1 MTEVSHETTSV
12 ESPHA
17 WTGWIRT
24 PLLAAIALSGVI
36 FASLLLAASVSAI
49 GWKFF
54 DACKYLGAVLL
65 PWLVLETFDR
75 FLGDRYRK
83 CEPWVMMAFFLVVY
97 MIVIQL
103 APELGQR
110 RMPYD
115 SLRAQKSLEAG
126 RIAFFRPLKFY
137 TWINYD
143 AVLSLMG
150 MIFKP
155 KLAVGQAL
163 NALCRVLVL
172 FPVFRLGERI
182 SGRRMARFVTVAL
195 AMSPALTLY
204 ATTLVGD
211 FMAGMFYLYGFYIL
225 VTVPDWQCYSPRNV
239 LAWVAIGVLAGCGF
253 LFKTLSFLFW
263 GAILVWFVVRALEAR
278 KLKTVLLLGVAFAT
292 MWFGY
297 KTVITVR
304 ESVFTRAI
312 NPRELAQLRYEGSLD
327 VLLYEMYLGLCIET
341 GGSYNPSRDRA
352 IRSVGTPEKIQ
363 LVKKMLVDG
372 KSRYPDYLVYKFKR
386 VWGTNDSPGSIL
398 FWFWKSCQENC
409 YNSKAKNYCVPWLQP
424 LLGAEHLFL
433 VALFLAGMC
442 GLAWSLWERRAS
454 LGDAQGVGLMSI
466 VVVLAYAALSML
478 IEAHGRYRT
487 TIYPF
492 FYLVIPFAGVWF
504 KKCNPLYVRIVVRV
518 RRWPVVA
525 KLQRQETGQPCC
537 AVSAAPSEPSGA
549 SGTPGHVA
557 RCVVGNWDKICPV
570 LAWCASGI
578 VLFFVAVAVTS
589 TIIYIRQDYPLHIK
603 VASGI
608 TFKALCHPLTF
619 LQTHYCYPVW
629 HILTWLSM
637 KVLGCSGRSAAIGVS
652 AGCFVATWA
661 YAAVYFSKKYSPK
674 DDLVRAACFCLI
686 LVSPIWLPFF
696 NPNLMMGQ
704 SSPNL
709 LHSPT
714 NLMVR
719 AVAFPCFIW
728 YAAIMDGIGKK
739 TGFRLSSWK
748 FAALSLLV
756 LLSSLSKPSFVQ
768 VFLPAIFI
776 LAVLKVVQYR
786 KAAIVPVLIVGAS
799 VIPVVL
805 LMALQA
811 WVAFYAPHTGGGGP
825 PAGISVAF
833 LKIWSPGTPSVTVSI
848 LLAIF
853 FPLIVLL
860 WSLAA
865 RKVSTS
871 DVLAWIM
878 WGVGV
883 VEAAFLFERGR
894 RMWHA
899 NFFWGYSL
907 ALFFLWF
914 VALDRFISLTKEHV
928 SGAVGSKY
936 KWWFFVAVPALLL
949 HVVSGVCYLWRVL
962 VYCNWR

>member
-1 MTEVSHETTSV
+1 MAEVLHETTGV

-17 WTGWIRT
+17 WSGWIRT
-24 PLLAAIALSGVI
+24 FLLAAIALSGVI
-36 FASLLLAASVSAI
+36 FAALLLAASVSSI
-49 GWKFF
+49 GWKVV
-54 DACKYLGAVLL
+54 AALKYLGAVLV
-65 PWLVLETFDR
+65 PWLVLEAYDATLGER
-75 FLGDRYRK
+75 FRK
-83 CEPWVMMAFFLVVY
+83 YEPWVIMAFFLVVY
-97 MIVIQL
+97 WIVIQM

-137 TWINYD
+137 HWINYD
-143 AVLSLMG
+143 AVLSILG
-150 MIFKP
+150 MMFKP
-155 KLAVGQAL
+155 KLVVGQAL

-182 SGRRMARFVTVAL
+182 SGRRMARFATVAL

-211 FMAGMFYLYGFYIL
+211 FMSAMFYLYGFYIL
-225 VTVPDWQCYSPRNV
+225 VTVPDWQRLSLRNV
-239 LAWVAIGVLAGCGF
+239 LAWVAIGVFAGLGF
-253 LFKTLSFLFW
+253 LFKTVSFLFW

-278 KLKTVLLLGVAFAT
+278 KLKAVLLLGVALAV
-292 MWFGY
+292 MWFGH
-297 KTVITVR
+297 KTVVTVR
-304 ESVFTRAI
+304 ETVFTKAI
-312 NPRELAQLRYEGSLD
+312 NPMALAQLRYEGTLD
-327 VLLYEMYLGLCIET
+327 SLLYEMYLGLCIET
-341 GGSYNPSRDRA
+341 GGSYNPVRDRT
-352 IRSVGTPEKIQ
+352 IRSAGRPAKIQ
-363 LVKKMLVDG
+363 LVKKMLVEG
-372 KSRYPDYLVYKFKR
+372 KDRYPSYLVYKFKR
-386 VWGTNDSPGSIL
+386 IWGTNDSPGSIL
-398 FWFWKSCQENC
+398 FWFWKSCQEDC
-409 YNSKAKNYCVPWLQP
+409 YNSRAKNYCVPWLQP

-433 VALFLAGMC
+433 GVLFLAGMC
-442 GLAWSLWERRAS
+442 GLAQSFWAKRRAS
-454 LGDAQGVGLMSI
+454 LGDTQGIGLMSI
-466 VVVLAYAALSML
+466 VIVLAYATFSML

-487 TIYPF
+487 IVYPF
-492 FYLVIPFAGVWF
+492 FFLVIPFAGVWF
-504 KKCNPLYVRIVVRV
+504 KKCHPLYVRIAARV
-518 RRWPVVA
+518 RRCSAGSEPQCQEVV
-525 KLQRQETGQPCC
+525 QFCC
-537 AVSAAPSEPSGA
+537 IASAVPSEPSGHSEA
-549 SGTPGHVA
+549 SGEIPRG
-557 RCVVGNWDKICPV
+557 VVWNWGRISSV
-570 LAWCASGI
+570 LAWCASGV
-578 VLFFVAVAVTS
+578 VLFFVAVAVTA
-589 TIIYIRQDYPLHIK
+589 TIIYIRQDYPTHIRM
-603 VASGI
+603 ASGI
-608 TFKALCHPLTF
+608 TLKALCHPLTF
-619 LQTHYCYPVW
+619 LQTNCYPVW
-629 HILTWLSM
+629 HILTWLSV

-661 YAAVYFSKKYSPK
+661 CAAVYFSKKYSPK
-674 DDLVRAACFCLI
+674 DDFVRAASVCLI
-686 LVSPIWLPFF
+686 VVSPVWLPFF

-714 NLMVR
+714 NLMVK

-739 TGFRLSSWK
+739 TGFRLSPWK

-776 LAVLKVVQYR
+776 LAVLKVVQYG
-786 KAAIVPVLIVGAS
+786 KAAIMPVLIVGAS
-799 VIPVVL
+799 VVPVAL

-811 WVAFYAPHTGGGGP
+811 WVAFYTPHPGGGP

-833 LKIWSPGTPSVTVSI
+833 LKIWSPGTPSVAVSI

-914 VALDRFISLTKEHV
+914 VALDKFISLTKEHV
-928 SGAVGSKY
+928 SGAVGTKY
-936 KWWFFVAVPALLL
+936 KWWFCVAVPALLL
-949 HVVSGVCYLWRVL
+949 HVASGVCYLWRVL

>member
-1 MTEVSHETTSV
+1 MTEVSHEATSTG
-12 ESPHA
+12 SPHV
-17 WTGWIRT
+17 WSGWIRT
-24 PLLAAIALSGVI
+24 SLLAAIALSGVI
-36 FASLLLAASVSAI
+36 FAALLLAASVSSI
-49 GWKFF
+49 GWKFV
-54 DACKYLGAVLL
+54 AALKYLGAVLV
-65 PWLVLETFDR
+65 PWLVLETFDATLGER
-75 FLGDRYRK
+75 FRK
-83 CEPWVMMAFFLVVY
+83 YEPWVIMAFFLFVY
-97 MIVIQL
+97 WVVIQL

-137 TWINYD
+137 YWINYD
-143 AVLSLMG
+143 AVLSVLG

-211 FMAGMFYLYGFYIL
+211 FMAAMFYLYGFYIL
-225 VTVPDWQCYSPRNV
+225 VTFPDWKCLSLRNV
-239 LAWVAIGVLAGCGF
+239 LVWVAIGVFAGLGF
-253 LFKTLSFLFW
+253 LFKTVAFLFW
-263 GAILVWFVVRALEAR
+263 GTVIVWFVVRVLEAR
-278 KLKTVLLLGVAFAT
+278 KLKAAVLLGLALAV

-304 ESVFTRAI
+304 ESVFTKAI
-312 NPRELAQLRYEGSLD
+312 NPRALAQLRYEGTLD
-327 VLLYEMYLGLCIET
+327 SLLYEMYLGLCIET
-341 GGSYNPSRDRA
+341 GGSYNPTRDRT
-352 IRSVGTPEKIQ
+352 IRSVGTPAKIQ

-372 KSRYPDYLVYKFKR
+372 KSRYPGYLVYKFKR
-386 VWGTNDSPGSIL
+386 VWGTNDSGGSIL

-409 YNSKAKNYCVPWLQP
+409 YNSRAKNYCVPWLRP
-424 LLGAEHLFL
+424 LLGAEHLVL
-433 VALFLAGMC
+433 VSLFFVGMC
-442 GLAWSLWERRAS
+442 GLAQSFWEKRRTS
-454 LGDAQGVGLMSI
+454 LGDASGIGLMSI
-466 VVVLAYAALSML
+466 VVVLAYAAVSML
-478 IEAHGRYRT
+478 IEAHGRYRAI
-487 TIYPF
+487 IYPF

-504 KKCNPLYVRIVVRV
+504 KKSKPLYARIAARVRIWSGV
-518 RRWPVVA
+518 PNPPCQEVA
-525 KLQRQETGQPCC
+525 QPCC
-537 AVSAAPSEPSGA
+537 AVSAAPSEPSGS
-549 SGTPGHVA
+549 SGTPGKVS
-557 RCVVGNWDKICPV
+557 RCVIGNWDKIGSA

-578 VLFFVAVAVTS
+578 VLFFVAVAVTA
-589 TIIYIRQDYPLHIK
+589 TIIYIRQDYPTHIRI
-603 VASGI
+603 ASGI

-619 LQTHYCYPVW
+619 LQANCYPVW
-629 HILTWLSM
+629 HVLTWLSV

-661 YAAVYFSKKYSPK
+661 CAAVYFSKKYSPK
-674 DDLVRAACFCLI
+674 DDLVRAACFCLV

-696 NPNLMMGQ
+696 NPNMIMGQ

-709 LHSPT
+709 LHNPT

-739 TGFRLSSWK
+739 TGFRLGAWK
-748 FAALSLLV
+748 FTALSLLV

-776 LAVLKVVQYR
+776 LAVIKVVQYR
-786 KAAIVPVLIVGAS
+786 KAAILPVLIVGAS
-799 VIPVVL
+799 VIPVAL
-805 LMALQA
+805 LMLMQA
-811 WVAFYAPHTGGGGP
+811 WVAFYAPHPGGGP
-825 PAGISVAF
+825 PSGVGIAF
-833 LKIWSPGTPSVTVSI
+833 LKIWSPGTPNVALSM

-860 WSLAA
+860 WSLTA
-865 RKVSTS
+865 RKISTV

-878 WGVGV
+878 WGVGAA
-883 VEAAFLFERGR
+883 EAAFLFEKGR

-914 VALDRFISLTKEHV
+914 VALDKFISLTKEHV
-928 SGAVGSKY
+928 GGAAGSKC
-936 KWWFFVAVPALLL
+936 KWWFYVAVPALLL
-949 HVVSGVCYLWRVL
+949 HVASGVCYLWRIL
-962 VYCNWR
+962 VYCKWR